1 MRQLTDHFSLSKDAQ
16 DGGMVDYNC
25 GGSAGMI

>member
-16 DGGMVDYNC
+16 DGGMVDYNN
-25 GGSAGMI
+25 GG